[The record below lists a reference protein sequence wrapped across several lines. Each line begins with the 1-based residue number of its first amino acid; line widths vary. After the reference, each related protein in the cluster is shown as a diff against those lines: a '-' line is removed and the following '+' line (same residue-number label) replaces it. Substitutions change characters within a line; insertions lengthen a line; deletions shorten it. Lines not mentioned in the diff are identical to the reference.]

1 MPCRCRWAY
10 DCPNVFKFF
19 AGFGRNRAGSVCV
32 CVHLYVL
39 QHGARDLVDGIT
51 VPAGTPTSPGPPT
64 SFGGPFY
71 FRMNTDILGPGSV
84 ANLGGGFDTL
94 AVAVQLYLRARI
106 VDVRADGG
114 SRLQV
119 VSSRPAVKGTNAVE
133 RAFAAIARH
142 ASVPAPTVLVEI
154 DSDVPMAAGLG
165 SSAAASIAGLRIF
178 ERVTAPLP
186 ESTLLA
192 VATSLEGHAD
202 NAAAALLGG
211 MTSVV
216 ESPPSP
222 EGFGGAGEP
231 VRALRWEWPNDLR
244 LIVATPFTGLATSK
258 ARAALSP
265 TISRKDAVFN
275 LQRVLSLVHALQNGE
290 YDRLREAL
298 QDRWHQPARAALVPH
313 LGAALAIDDPDVL
326 GAFLSGAGPS
336 VAVVARRDFAR
347 VERLLQATCEA
358 AGSPVTV
365 RTLGAHRESVRRDA
379 VASATGRS
387 A

>member
-1 MPCRCRWAY
+1 
-10 DCPNVFKFF
+10 
-19 AGFGRNRAGSVCV
+19 
-32 CVHLYVL
+32 
-39 QHGARDLVDGIT
+39 
-51 VPAGTPTSPGPPT
+51 
-64 SFGGPFY
+64 
-71 FRMNTDILGPGSV
+71 MNTEILVPGSV

-106 VDVRADGG
+106 VDVRTDGG
-114 SRLQV
+114 SRLEV

-133 RAFAAIARH
+133 RAFAAMARH
-142 ASVPAPTVLVEI
+142 TNVPAPTVFVEI

-192 VATSLEGHAD
+192 VATSLE
-202 NAAAALLGG
+202 
-211 MTSVV
+211 

-222 EGFGGAGEP
+222 EGFGRAGEP

-298 QDRWHQPARAALVPH
+298 HDRWHQPARAALVPH